1 MPAYIE
7 PKVDS
12 SPNVFLENLHAAR
25 KLETTYYA
33 TDRKQLTDFF
43 WYRESGIRVNIGLQN
58 INVVPIYYH
67 QGGLLGTEH
76 YQGGLEN
83 INVVPMYHHHG
94 GLLGT
99 EHYLAGLENI
109 NVVPMYEDV
118 DHQGDNEFVLT
129 NPNIGAE
136 EKTKFR
142 RALDTRCR

>member
-1 MPAYIE
+1 MPTE

-43 WYRESGIRVNIGLQN
+43 WYRESGIRVNIGLQS
-58 INVVPIYYH
+58 
-67 QGGLLGTEH
+67 
-76 YQGGLEN
+76 
-83 INVVPMYHHHG
+83 
-94 GLLGT
+94 
-99 EHYLAGLENI
+99 I

-118 DHQGDNEFVLT
+118 EHQGDNEFVLS

-142 RALDTRCR
+142 RAIDTRCRSAQLMHLMYSVLPVSSTTFMDYETRTTRTR